1 MARHCVRRIAS
12 GGTLIRH
19 AQGAETK
26 PLPVKPLTIA
36 VIESAF
42 GTLLVATI
50 GLTPLLSSRL

>member
-1 MARHCVRRIAS
+1 MAWHCARRIAS

-19 AQGAETK
+19 AQSAETK

-50 GLTPLLSSRL
+50 GLTPLLS